1 MRLQCGSC
9 AATLAEKDVDGSRGL
24 ARCSFCGTLTD
35 LGRRGEPG
43 SAAAAF
49 RERAEIPM
57 PRGFSLSRGAGLVVV
72 RRWFSPKFFFL
83 LFFCLFWNGILV
95 AMYAAALGGKAPP
108 AFLLFPLIHVAIGV
122 GLTYFTIAGFVNST
136 TVTASGGRLTVRHG
150 PLPWAGNLDLGTAEV
165 KQLFC
170 TEKVT
175 RGKNG
180 PSYSYEVSY
189 RGPGGETK
197 TLLKGLDAPE
207 QALFME
213 QRLEKHLRIE
223 DRPVGGEIPR

>member
-9 AATLAEKDVDGSRGL
+9 AAALAEKDVESARGL

-35 LGRRGEPG
+35 LGRRAEPG

-49 RERAEIPM
+49 RERAEVPL
-57 PRGFSLSRGAGLVVV
+57 PKGFTVTRGAGLVVV
-72 RRWFSPKFFFL
+72 RRWFSPKFLFM
-83 LFFCLFWNGILV
+83 LFFCLFWDGFLLV
-95 AMYAAALGGKAPP
+95 WFGVAAGGRAPLV
-108 AFLLFPLIHVAIGV
+108 FFLFPLIHVAVGV
-122 GLTYFTIAGFVNST
+122 GLTYFTLAGLLNST
-136 TVTASGGRLTVRHG
+136 TVSASGGRLSVRHG
-150 PLPWAGNLDLGTAEV
+150 PLPWAGNLDLGTSEV

-175 RGKNG
+175 RGKHG

-189 RGPGGETK
+189 RGPGGEAK

-223 DRPVGGEIPR
+223 DKPVGGELPR